1 MFSTMLPQAFSCS
14 SLAFPC
20 PWEVKG
26 SITALCVGFE
36 GNGII
41 LMVVLG
47 NVAETISE
55 GFHLG
60 VFLEQSGN
68 AFTA

>member
-1 MFSTMLPQAFSCS
+1 M
-14 SLAFPC
+14 SLGG
-20 PWEVKG
+20 KG

-36 GNGII
+36 GNSII

-60 VFLEQSGN
+60 VCLEQSGN